1 MGYQRPY
8 QGLALAPPSRSA
20 RMAFEPSRGPRHPAV
35 RGESP
40 RVAFAMRLFIATLLS
55 SDHQSFYDRRLR
67 ELLRVHRDVLRPVPR
82 DSAHITCVFLGLVE
96 DRLLVEIT
104 EAVGASARGRGAI
117 DAQFGP
123 PVVLFSGPEARLI
136 SAPVTSGDT
145 ALARLSADLRAA
157 LQRALPGVAISG
169 MKAPHVTLARF
180 RNGTRRVSAQP
191 IVDALARDS
200 ARLTPPPDRI
210 SRVQVISSDL
220 TPAGAVYTVRAEVL
234 L

>member
-1 MGYQRPY
+1 MAVG
-8 QGLALAPPSRSA
+8 AAPD
-20 RMAFEPSRGPRHPAV
+20 PRHPAV
-35 RGESP
+35 PGESP

-55 SDHQSFYDRRLR
+55 SDHQSFYDRGLR

-82 DSAHITCVFLGLVE
+82 NSAHITCAFLGLVE
-96 DRLLVEIT
+96 DRLLAEIT
-104 EAVGASARGRGAI
+104 EAVDVSVRGRGAI

-123 PVVLFSGPEARLI
+123 PAVLFSGSEARLI
-136 SAPVTSGDT
+136 SAPVTSGDA

-157 LQRALPGVAISG
+157 LHRALPGVAISG
-169 MKAPHVTLARF
+169 MKTPHVTLARF
-180 RNGTRRVSAQP
+180 RAGTRRGRTQP
-191 IVDALARDS
+191 IVDALARDR
-200 ARLTPPPDRI
+200 ATLTPPPDRI